1 MVAKPNFFTKILELM
16 LDNEVALALTPQGFN
31 NVDAQSDIF
40 NNLNLSFWEYM
51 LPGTD
56 ALGYIACTG
65 TNFCLRCNALADCGW
80 FPTFSITEDYTLGM
94 MLKAKGYKAGYLNEY
109 LAIGEAPEEIRNI
122 FRQRSRWCKGQMQVR
137 RGGSLGLGLG
147 AGGTGGWGDHWPA
160 QLACRSS
167 SHGTTF
173 LPIVVVHPSK
183 QLQLHLPWRSTATSH
198 NQMLT
203 TCALSCCLQVL
214 FSHYCPLFDTGLT
227 LGMRLL
233 YTSVTWSYITNTF
246 AVPCSVL
253 VPFIALVFGIYPLVL
268 NRDFALAS
276 TLYFTAS
283 TLVTNVSDAMAP
295 GPPCPPSPVCT

>member
-1 MVAKPNFFTKILELM
+1 MVVFDADMVAKPNFFTKILELM

-94 MLKAKGYKAGYLNEY
+94 MLKAKNYKAGYLNEY

-137 RGGSLGLGLG
+137 QGGLGVGLG
-147 AGGTGGWGDHWPA
+147 EGGTGGVASASQHTCDVAVPA
-160 QLACRSS
+160 IMEQQLCLYSSIGFQGTVAEPPFSLILTCCSPPHDADQLAPL
-167 SHGTTF
+167 
-173 LPIVVVHPSK
+173 LPAGAV
-183 QLQLHLPWRSTATSH
+183 LP
-198 NQMLT
+198 
-203 TCALSCCLQVL
+203 VL
-214 FSHYCPLFDTGLT
+214 P
-227 LGMRLL
+227 
-233 YTSVTWSYITNTF
+233 
-246 AVPCSVL
+246 AV
-253 VPFIALVFGIYPLVL
+253 
-268 NRDFALAS
+268 
-276 TLYFTAS
+276 
-283 TLVTNVSDAMAP
+283 
-295 GPPCPPSPVCT
+295 